1 MTPSPKFI
9 PANGIA
15 RAISILAEPGQ
26 VVELRALADTAI
38 HSGYFNDYAACARF
52 AEVLDCDPSVHGCYV
67 TLNMVNPALLAR
79 RANRIKMHLSRSDT
93 TTSDADILRRRWLPI
108 DIDPVRPSGVSST
121 DAEHELA
128 RAKAEEIA
136 GWLSQFGFPE
146 PVTGDSG
153 NGAHLL
159 YRIDLPNDELST
171 KLVKSVLGILDLLF
185 SDTAVS
191 VDMANYN
198 AGRIWKLYGTV
209 AKKGDHIPERPHR
222 RSRIISVPDRVD
234 VVSLELLEKLGKVL
248 PAASSSPSESPVET
262 KGYKNAVNLSVWLR
276 AHHISVNV
284 EKPYQNG
291 RIYLLESCPFSTAH
305 KNGAYAIQF
314 AGGAIHAGCHHA
326 SCGGGKQRWKE
337 LREMFETKEEKQ
349 KNRDERLIDGKR
361 EWARAKVAADG
372 AGTFPAGAGKSLAG
386 VRPVVSLLE
395 TPVGTEKRLTGVC
408 PAVSFIEST
417 AGEKPHDCFRDLWKD
432 PNPVRPDGYRE
443 SSPVYAPTGSVNNKN
458 PARPDGLREKSP
470 VYASTGSVNN
480 ENLARPDGYREK
492 SPIYSSTGN
501 VSNENPARPDGYREK
516 SPIYS
521 STGSV
526 NNENPARPDGHREGS
541 PSYAPTG
548 TANKENPAQ
557 QDTNPETLPEYATT
571 DAGNAE
577 RLIAAYGDR
586 ARYCAAFNAWYLWNG
601 NIWVRDD
608 AGKMLLIA
616 TDVARSIHRE
626 AAVASTADRS
636 RALSRWAI
644 ISESLHARKAMIDS
658 AAPHIPVLPGEFDAR
673 PELFNCRNG
682 TLELATMTFRE
693 HRKEEM
699 LTKKAAVDYDEKAQ
713 CPQWLAHLNLIFS
726 SDTDYLSGFQ
736 SMCGYTLLG
745 TNPQQIMFIL
755 YGRGRNGKSKTIE
768 VLARLFADYAVNIA
782 ADSLMAKRF
791 ENARSDLARLAGA
804 RLATAAEGAEGARM
818 DEAIIKQITGEYV
831 ITVRKLYENEF
842 EFTPVAK
849 IWMTT
854 NHEPVIPGT
863 DDGIWRRIWM
873 VPFSVQIPEEKCDP
887 DIAAKLLAESSGI
900 LNWCL
905 AGLSRYYANGN
916 RLVQPRKVSQATAN
930 LRTVSDTVGL
940 FLATECAFE
949 VGGRI
954 PRLTLKETFEK
965 WCAEEGVR
973 NRISSTKLWNALRE
987 RGVVDG
993 GKSGY
998 DRIWSGVRLK
1008 NEEERIAAENKRMG
1022 QASLAGV

>member
-1 MTPSPKFI
+1 M
-9 PANGIA
+9 
-15 RAISILAEPGQ
+15 
-26 VVELRALADTAI
+26 DTAMI
-38 HSGYFNDYAACARF
+38 HRHMLRPVPRTTKTRHARM
-52 AEVLDCDPSVHGCYV
+52 DTMKVHQY
-67 TLNMVNPALLAR
+67 
-79 RANRIKMHLSRSDT
+79 
-93 TTSDADILRRRWLPI
+93 ILRTVPR
-108 DIDPVRPSGVSST
+108 T
-121 DAEHELA
+121 
-128 RAKAEEIA
+128 AKI
-136 GWLSQFGFPE
+136 
-146 PVTGDSG
+146 T
-153 NGAHLL
+153 
-159 YRIDLPNDELST
+159 
-171 KLVKSVLGILDLLF
+171 
-185 SDTAVS
+185 
-191 VDMANYN
+191 
-198 AGRIWKLYGTV
+198 
-209 AKKGDHIPERPHR
+209 
-222 RSRIISVPDRVD
+222 
-234 VVSLELLEKLGKVL
+234 
-248 PAASSSPSESPVET
+248 
-262 KGYKNAVNLSVWLR
+262 
-276 AHHISVNV
+276 
-284 EKPYQNG
+284 
-291 RIYLLESCPFSTAH
+291 
-305 KNGAYAIQF
+305 
-314 AGGAIHAGCHHA
+314 
-326 SCGGGKQRWKE
+326 
-337 LREMFETKEEKQ
+337 
-349 KNRDERLIDGKR
+349 
-361 EWARAKVAADG
+361 
-372 AGTFPAGAGKSLAG
+372 
-386 VRPVVSLLE
+386 
-395 TPVGTEKRLTGVC
+395 
-408 PAVSFIEST
+408 
-417 AGEKPHDCFRDLWKD
+417 
-432 PNPVRPDGYRE
+432 
-443 SSPVYAPTGSVNNKN
+443 
-458 PARPDGLREKSP
+458 
-470 VYASTGSVNN
+470 
-480 ENLARPDGYREK
+480 
-492 SPIYSSTGN
+492 
-501 VSNENPARPDGYREK
+501 
-516 SPIYS
+516 
-521 STGSV
+521 
-526 NNENPARPDGHREGS
+526 
-541 PSYAPTG
+541 
-548 TANKENPAQ
+548 AQ
-557 QDTNPETLPEYATT
+557 QDTDPETPPEYATT

-601 NIWVRDD
+601 NVWVRDD

-713 CPQWLAHLNLIFS
+713 CPQWLAHLNLIFG

-940 FLATECAFE
+940 FLATECVLELEARMTRTAF
-949 VGGRI
+949 
-954 PRLTLKETFEK
+954 KEMFVK
-965 WCAEEGVR
+965 WCEEEGVR
-973 NRISSTKLWNALRE
+973 LVPSGRRIALALKE
-987 RGVVDG
+987 RGVHEG
-993 GKSGY
+993 GRSGN
-998 DRIWSGVRLK
+998 DRFWSGIRWK
-1008 NEEERIAAENKRMG
+1008 NHDERVDAERNG
-1022 QASLAGV
+1022 GYQDVLPAVS